1 MALGPTRSSQEAF
14 PAAPFAAKRRC
25 PSAFSTSCCISGG
38 HCCSSGD
45 IPAHPPL
52 SLLETVGRPRGSRE
66 TTPPTRPCRC
76 QSELAGLRAV
86 QGGIPTHPPPKLGAN
101 PQGGRVGEPCPSGA
115 ALTAKVL
122 WQGRAITLAL
132 RALAAMCHLRK
143 ELRSPKSTCWPHS
156 LPHSWGVLRRQRM
169 LAAPVALP
177 KLPHPPAPVAA
188 RAHCASLSRPRKY
201 SHRPLFRPLAG
212 PQPLWYHWRATT
224 GARWMRRLGD
234 TAYGGRA

>member
-38 HCCSSGD
+38 HCCSS
-45 IPAHPPL
+45 ARLSHPPAPV
-52 SLLETVGRPRGSRE
+52 SARDRCRPSRTPE

-156 LPHSWGVLRRQRM
+156 LPYSWGVYRRQRM

-188 RAHCASLSRPRKY
+188 KAN
-201 SHRPLFRPLAG
+201 
-212 PQPLWYHWRATT
+212 WRASGQFREVFPPT
-224 GARWMRRLGD
+224 RPQN
-234 TAYGGRA
+234 